1 MRKEENDLIH
11 RGTYDGT
18 IYYNPANKFCIIS
31 VKTAEKDV
39 PEEARSICRRKDH
52 LIRFVATGYEL
63 PRTDAVE
70 LELDG
75 EWKKGKYGMQLQVE
89 QWHEIV
95 PQTKSG
101 VEGYHGLWPYQ
112 RHWAGARQTDRITLR
127 RGDTGHSANRPE
139 RLLEIKGNHGEQ
151 AGGHQDLICREP
163 DVAKT

>member
-1 MRKEENDLIH
+1 MIH

-39 PEEARSICRRKDH
+39 PEEARSIRRRKDH

-95 PQTKSG
+95 PQTNK
-101 VEGYHGLWPYQ
+101 
-112 RHWAGARQTDRITLR
+112 RQKDRIILKPITSVTPARSWNGLKR
-127 RGDTGHSANRPE
+127 SWEKMSALFVRWRWHWGKPV
-139 RLLEIKGNHGEQ
+139 RFSQTICLLEIS
-151 AGGHQDLICREP
+151 AAVFSR
-163 DVAKT
+163 